1 MSGTSWL
8 PGRKTDTMNKK
19 ELVMK
24 YRGLV
29 SLGCRF
35 HNLRNCFRIKRFGE
49 NNRIVAPCGL
59 MKHVSIRI
67 HGSNN
72 TICIGDFARL
82 NGACVTIHGSNNTIT
97 IGDWCYLGGT
107 DLFIEDDGGSI
118 TIGSHTKFLGKTH
131 LAVIEGTSITIG
143 QDCLFSSDIQLRTG
157 DSHSVLDLQGR
168 RINGSEDIVIGDH
181 VWVGTKAFLNK
192 GARVAPHSIIGA
204 CALVTKAFEEPHCA
218 LAGVP
223 AKVVKRDVDWSIR
236 RIPVGDTAKDFQ
248 PYVKE

>member
-1 MSGTSWL
+1 
-8 PGRKTDTMNKK
+8 MNKK
-19 ELVMK
+19 ELIVK

-29 SLGCRF
+29 SLACRT
-35 HNLRNCFRIKRFGE
+35 HNLRNVFRIKKAGN
-49 NNRIVAPCGL
+49 NNRIIAPCAL
-59 MKHVSIRI
+59 LKKVNI
-67 HGSNN
+67 HIKGSNN
-72 TICIGDFARL
+72 TVVIGEFARL
-82 NGACVTIHGSNNTIT
+82 NGASIYINGSFNHIT
-97 IGDWCYLGGT
+97 IGPWSYLGGT

-118 TIGSHTKFLGKTH
+118 VIGSRTKFLGKTH
-131 LAVIEGTSITIG
+131 LAVIEGTSITVG

-157 DSHSVLDLQGR
+157 DSHSVLDMEGR
-168 RINGSEDIVIGDH
+168 RINESRDIVLGDH

-192 GARVAPHSIIGA
+192 GAKVAPHSIVGA

-236 RIPVGDTAKDFQ
+236 RIPVGDTAQDFQ